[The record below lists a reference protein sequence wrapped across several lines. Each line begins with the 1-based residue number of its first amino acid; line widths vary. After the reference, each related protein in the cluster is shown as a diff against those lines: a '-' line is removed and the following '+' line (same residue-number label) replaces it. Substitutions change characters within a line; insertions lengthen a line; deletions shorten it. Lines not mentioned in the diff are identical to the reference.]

1 MDKFVCF
8 NWYSASIL
16 KMYCHPTN
24 KNERLDHILWY
35 FSTDHTTWGYKYVG
49 KQGSA
54 PCTLCRGG
62 KPDCSDTS
70 EKHASIGNSVTEGT
84 CLDLTF
90 KGNLASPLW

>member
-8 NWYSASIL
+8 NRYSSFIL

-54 PCTLCRGG
+54 PALCA
-62 KPDCSDTS
+62 
-70 EKHASIGNSVTEGT
+70 EEE
-84 CLDLTF
+84 
-90 KGNLASPLW
+90 SPIVPTHLRNTQV